1 MKKILKALIA
11 AAAVL
16 SITVLAGCTL
26 FMHKTTLVNTQVAGA
41 KTTMVYYTKR
51 NSDKVQQQSLTS
63 ENDLTKLIGSKKK
76 KDLDSAYNSLK
87 KSVNSYKGL
96 KGVTTK
102 VTRKG
107 NTVTQNITIDYTK
120 VDMDKLKAAQGLGKG
135 TKNTVSLKDSVNTLK
150 AAGFKEQ

>member
-1 MKKILKALIA
+1 
-11 AAAVL
+11 
-16 SITVLAGCTL
+16 
-26 FMHKTTLVNTQVAGA
+26 
-41 KTTMVYYTKR
+41 MVYYTKR

-120 VDMDKLKAAQGLGKG
+120 VDMQKLKDAQGLDKG